1 MTIQGTCTEE
11 LAVVRDTFEAN
22 FTNGLEVGASVAV
35 AIEGELVV
43 DLWGGVAD
51 EATGRPWEADTIVN
65 VFSSTKPMIG
75 LVALLLADRG
85 DLDLHAPVARY
96 WPEFAANGKEA
107 IEVRHLLGHTAGLSG
122 WDDPM
127 TLDDVCD
134 VTAASARLARQAPWW
149 EPGSAS
155 GYHAIT
161 LGHLMGEVVRRAT
174 GVSLGTILRT
184 ELAEPLGADF
194 HIGTGPELD
203 HRIAPVISSGIA
215 LSGPDPLDPA
225 SITYR
230 TTANPA
236 IDQSVAN
243 VEAFRRAELPACNGH
258 GNARSIVQLQS
269 VISNSGTVGGR
280 TFLSPEGVEAL
291 FEVQAA
297 GVDLVSATPV
307 RHGIGFG
314 LNGPELTVSPNPRAC
329 YWGGW
334 GGSIV
339 INDLDARLSFAYTMN
354 KMGRGALEDFRGAM
368 LALSVMG
375 ALMGTAS

>member
-1 MTIQGTCTEE
+1 MIHGTCTEE
-11 LAVVRDTFEAN
+11 LAVVRETFEAN
-22 FTNGLEVGASVAV
+22 FANGLEVGASVAV

-65 VFSSTKPMIG
+65 VFSSTKPMVG

-85 DLDLHAPVARY
+85 ELDLHAPVARY
-96 WPEFAANGKEA
+96 WPEFAAAGKEA
-107 IEVRHLLGHTAGLSG
+107 VEVRHLLGHTAGLSG
-122 WDDPM
+122 WERPV
-127 TLDDVCD
+127 TLEDVCD
-134 VTAASARLARQAPWW
+134 VEAASALLAAQAPWW
-149 EPGSAS
+149 EPGTAS

-174 GVSLGTILRT
+174 GSTLGTILRT

-194 HIGTGPELD
+194 HIGTGPEHD
-203 HRIAPVISSGIA
+203 HRIAPVVSSGIP
-215 LSGPDPLDPA
+215 LSGPDPLDPS
-225 SITYR
+225 SIPYR
-230 TTANPA
+230 SLANPA
-236 IDQSVAN
+236 IEQSVAN
-243 VEAFRRAELPACNGH
+243 LEAFRRVELPACNGH
-258 GNARSIVQLQS
+258 GNARSIVTLQS
-269 VISNSGTVGGR
+269 VIANSGTVGGR

-291 FEVQAA
+291 FEVQSA

-339 INDLDARLSFAYTMN
+339 INDLDARMSFAYAMN

-368 LALSVMG
+368 LALSLMG
-375 ALMGTAS
+375 ALMGTASA